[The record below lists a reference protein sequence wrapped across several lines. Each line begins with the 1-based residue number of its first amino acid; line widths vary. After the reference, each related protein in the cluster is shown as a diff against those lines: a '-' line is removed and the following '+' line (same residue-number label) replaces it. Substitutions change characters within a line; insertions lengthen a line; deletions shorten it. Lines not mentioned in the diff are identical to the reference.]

1 MVQENICRLQIAVN
15 EAMTMG
21 MLKSLDNFKHQFGGS
36 ARRERAA
43 AEQVLQRP
51 AIHILHDEEFIA
63 IGVGQDRMDGHDTDV
78 AHLGR
83 GALQAAIPSP
93 AAGLDRDRAGRL

>member
-1 MVQENICRLQIAVN
+1 
-15 EAMTMG
+15 MG

-36 ARRERAA
+36 AGRERAA

-63 IGVGQDRMDGHDTDV
+63 IGVGQDRVDRHDADV

-83 GALQAAIPSP
+83 GARFGQQARAR
-93 AAGLDRDRAGRL
+93 AAAFDRGRAGRL